1 MQIVNTATGAPTA
14 LGQGKILKAGELQ
27 SLLIANAQATD
38 MADPSDAELTQ
49 LLSQVDK
56 TQKRTI
62 WLLHGCLRIDH
73 LAAVLK
79 AVSPCSRVVN
89 MLWDKEAVFCR
100 SQDSHSTAAVL
111 EDERLRIVT
120 ADVPETQARLVST
133 LIDVEAYVAWKPV
146 MGLHVPPEGIE
157 HLQRFY
163 KSFTEYL
170 NQKAVGRMTQIHSA
184 HLFLANALVNA
195 VFANP
200 INELGAYRDLH
211 KNKPILVVAT
221 GPSLNKQMPL
231 LAQYKDQFVIVAVD
245 PALPILKS
253 HGIVPQFVVS
263 IDPKKR
269 PYWKHNELDDNT
281 TFVIDIGC
289 CPDVAWSS
297 NKKYL
302 MTSCHHDVHRLITS
316 LGAHASHLQTG
327 GSVGTSAF
335 NLACQ
340 MGGNPIVMIGMDL
353 AWTGGKDHAD
363 GYVSQYSR
371 EILDARHA
379 KGFEI
384 EGHDGQPVRT
394 ERQLL
399 YYKSWFEQ
407 RIQQL
412 PDRLIVNATE
422 GGARINGA
430 TQIPFASVCEE
441 IAKTQLGPCVP
452 DPGQP
457 WAPDFEYIA
466 RYAGE
471 LRRLKEEVDALERK
485 LDKGIELIQKIKK
498 TPKNSVVR
506 QIDEIN
512 RELTSPDNWQLKTL
526 VEMMGQAAVAATDQ
540 KIKTDG
546 PDMDIKGIYKAYKS
560 VYYSAK
566 YGVSASKEL
575 LTTLLGLL
583 DELITATEFRHELLS
598 KHHLNR
604 WNADGTAVSKP
615 SAAGANR

>member
-1 MQIVNTATGAPTA
+1 MQTVNTYAAQHMAGRGRVLNAADLQNMMEMGTPTRMP
-14 LGQGKILKAGELQ
+14 GEG
-27 SLLIANAQATD
+27 D
-38 MADPSDAELTQ
+38 VELDH

-73 LAAVLK
+73 LAAVLQ
-79 AVSPCSRVVN
+79 AASPCSRVVN
-89 MLWDKEAVFCR
+89 MLWSDPATLSNGDAKMIA
-100 SQDSHSTAAVL
+100 SVL
-111 EDERLRIVT
+111 KDERLRTVT
-120 ADVPETQARLVST
+120 ADEPQAQARLVSSQ
-133 LIDVEAYVAWKPV
+133 IDVDNYVGWKPV
-146 MGLHVPPEGIE
+146 LGLRMAPEGVE
-157 HLQRFY
+157 HLQQFY
-163 KSFTEYL
+163 KSFTGYL
-170 NQKAVGRMTQIHSA
+170 NQKAVGRQTQISSS
-184 HLFLANALVNA
+184 HLFVANALINA

-200 INELGAYRDLH
+200 INDLATYRDLH

-245 PALPILKS
+245 PAVPILKS

-263 IDPKKR
+263 IDPRKR
-269 PYWKHNELDDNT
+269 PYWKHNELDDDT
-281 TFVIDIGC
+281 TFVIEIGC
-289 CPDVAWSS
+289 CPDVAWSN

-302 MTSCHHDVHRLITS
+302 ITCCHKDVHRLVTS
-316 LGAHASHLQTG
+316 LGVHAPYLQTG

-335 NLACQ
+335 SLACQ

-353 AWTGGKDHAD
+353 AWTGGKDHAE

-399 YYKSWFEQ
+399 YYKTWFEQ

-412 PDRLIVNATE
+412 PDRLIVNSTE

-441 IAKTQLGPCVP
+441 IAKTQLGPRAA
-452 DPGQP
+452 DPGQS
-457 WAPDFEYIA
+457 WVLDLDYIA
-466 RYAGE
+466 RYAAE
-471 LRRLKEEVDALERK
+471 LRRLKDEVDALERR

-498 TPKNSVVR
+498 KPKNSVIR
-506 QIDEIN
+506 KIDEIN
-512 RELTSPDNWQLKTL
+512 HELTSSDNWQLKTL
-526 VEMMGQAAVAATDQ
+526 VEMMGQTAVAATEQ
-540 KIKTDG
+540 KIQTDG
-546 PDMDIKGIYKAYKS
+546 PDMDILGVYNAYKS

-566 YGVSASKEL
+566 YGVGASKKL
-575 LTTLLGLL
+575 LESVLNILDDIINSSDFNEKLLVQH
-583 DELITATEFRHELLS
+583 R
-598 KHHLNR
+598 LNR
-604 WNADGTAVSKP
+604 WNADGTSVNHVGVSV
-615 SAAGANR
+615 N